1 MNFSSIWTTKRLIL
15 IGAAVLLLLLA
26 GFAALQLLRP
36 AHTDLAWEHIQNTG
50 TLRVGMDA
58 AYPPFESLDAKNQ
71 IVGFD
76 VDLANEIGQRIGIK
90 MAFVNM
96 AYDGLF
102 DALLIGQVDILISGI
117 VAAPELEGKA
127 RFSVPYFNAG
137 ETLVVKQGS
146 AIHHIEDMVG
156 QTLAV
161 EIGSGGD
168 VEGRKWQR
176 RLDQVNIIRT
186 QDADSALIDVING
199 QADAALVD
207 GVTARIAVGQHPE
220 LVLADNVVDTLMAA
234 AVHPDSQILAA
245 QVDDALKDILSDG
258 TIGKLI
264 DKWFGPQHNN

>member
-1 MNFSSIWTTKRLIL
+1 MLI
-15 IGAAVLLLLLA
+15 V
-26 GFAALQLLRP
+26 GFAASQFLRP

-58 AYPPFESLDAKNQ
+58 AYPPFESLDANNQ

-76 VDLANEIGQRIGIK
+76 VDLANEIGRRIGVK
-90 MAFVNM
+90 MAFINM

-102 DALLIGQVDILISGI
+102 DALLIGQVDILVSGI

-146 AIHHIEDMVG
+146 GIVHIEDIAG
-156 QTLAV
+156 RRLAV

-176 RLDQVNIIRT
+176 RLDEVSILRT
-186 QDADSALIDVING
+186 QDTDSAITAVING
-199 QADAALVD
+199 EADAALVD
-207 GVTARIAVGQHPE
+207 GVTARISVGKHPE
-220 LVLADNVVDTLMAA
+220 LVLADNIVDTLMAA
-234 AVHPDSQILAA
+234 AVHPDSQILAS
-245 QVDDALKDILSDG
+245 QVDDVLKAMLTDG
-258 TIGKLI
+258 TVGRLI
-264 DKWFGPQHNN
+264 DKWFGPQHSN